1 MSVQVLKIRLPVL
14 SIAILVERS
23 GRRQRDQSL
32 MDASLDSKLDRRP
45 QRARSISAIEP
56 TLIKLQM

>member
-23 GRRQRDQSL
+23 DRRQRDQSL
-32 MDASLDSKLDRRP
+32 IGASLDSKLDRRS
-45 QRARSISAIEP
+45 QRTRSVAEIEP
-56 TLIKLQM
+56 ALIKLQM